1 MDKRW
6 QVANLISQDIIKRQT
21 DINPVVLQILYNRG
35 IEESEYDYFLNPQ
48 EQELF
53 DPFLFS
59 DMDKAVGIIIKN
71 IKAQKK
77 ILVYGDYDADGITS
91 TAVMYEV
98 LKTLQAQVETYI
110 PDRVSEGYGLNK
122 KAIESFVDKGID
134 LIITVDNG
142 VRNKE
147 EVAFAQSLGIE
158 IIVTDHH
165 VFPPE
170 KKDWPGSLII
180 NPSHPEDNY
189 PYKKLAGVGVAY
201 KLATALIS
209 KSTLKQSD
217 KDRLLEKELD
227 LVALG
232 TIADLVPLT
241 GENRVLVYRGLKTI
255 NNSLSFFKKGRA
267 GLRQLIRQANLKQDK
282 DLESWNIA
290 FQLGPRLNAA
300 SRLKHANTAFDLL
313 TKVNKTELR
322 DLSQELDERNQKR
335 QMITEKIYNEA
346 KLQVDKYG
354 KDKQALVALCKED
367 QTWNEGVIGL
377 VAGKISDKY
386 YRPTLVIT
394 RIQEE
399 DGNYTFKASGRS
411 IPEFN
416 LMEALESMADDLDKY
431 GGHPLACGFSVY
443 SQEKLNKFIEKFIQL
458 SKDKL
463 NNKQL
468 IPSIDIDLEIDIESW
483 NLEILEEI
491 NKLRPFGQNNP
502 EPLFLSRDISISEIV
517 NMGADNQHV
526 KFKLFDFWALAFG
539 QTERYQD
546 LKINDK
552 IDIVYTVGLNDFNNK
567 KTLQLKIVDLKKS
580 DSTS

>member
-1 MDKRW
+1 MNKRW
-6 QVANLISQDIIKRQT
+6 QVANLISQDIIKRQP

-35 IEESEYDYFLNPQ
+35 IEESEYNYFLNPQ
-48 EQELF
+48 KQELF

-59 DMDKAVGIIIKN
+59 DMDKAVGVIIKN

-77 ILVYGDYDADGITS
+77 ILIYGDYDADGITS

-98 LKTLQAQVETYI
+98 LKTLHAQVEIYI

-122 KAIESFVDKGID
+122 KAIESFVEKGID
-134 LIITVDNG
+134 LLITVDNG
-142 VRNKE
+142 IRNKE
-147 EVAFAQSLGIE
+147 EVSFAQSLGLE
-158 IIVTDHH
+158 VVVTDHH
-165 VFPPE
+165 VFPLE
-170 KKDWPGSLII
+170 KEEWPGTLII

-241 GENRVLVYRGLKTI
+241 GENRVLVHKGLKVI
-255 NNSLSFFKKGRA
+255 NHSLSFFKKGRA
-267 GLRQLIRQANLKQDK
+267 GLRQLIRQSNLKQDK

-290 FQLGPRLNAA
+290 FQLAPRLNAA

-313 TKVNKTELR
+313 TKTNKTEVRNLA
-322 DLSQELDERNQKR
+322 QELDERNQKR

-346 KLQVDKYG
+346 RQQVNKYG
-354 KDKQALVALCKED
+354 DKKQALVALCNEK
-367 QTWNEGVIGL
+367 QSWNEGVIGL

-399 DGNYTFKASGRS
+399 DGTYTFKASGRS
-411 IPEFN
+411 IAEFN
-416 LMEALESMADDLDKY
+416 LMEALESLTEYLDKY
-431 GGHPLACGFSVY
+431 GGHPLACGFSIY
-443 SQEKLNKFIEKFIQL
+443 SEEKLDKFINKFIEFSQEKLKNKEL
-458 SKDKL
+458 V
-463 NNKQL
+463 
-468 IPSIDIDLEIDIESW
+468 PSIYIDLELDIKSW
-483 NLEILEEI
+483 NLDMLEEI

-502 EPLFLSRDISISEIV
+502 EPLFLSKGVSISEIV
-517 NMGADNQHV
+517 SMGASNQHI
-526 KFKLFDFWALAFG
+526 KFKLHDFWALAFG

-552 IDIVYTVGLNDFNNK
+552 IDLVYTVELNNFNNK
-567 KTLQLKIVDLKKS
+567 KTVQFKIVDLKKS
-580 DSTS
+580 EDK

>member
-1 MDKRW
+1 MNKRW
-6 QVANLISQDIIKRQT
+6 QVANLISQDIIKRHS
-21 DINPVVLQILYNRG
+21 DINPLILQILDNRG
-35 IEESEYDYFLNPQ
+35 IKESEYDYFLYPQ
-48 EQELF
+48 KQELF

-98 LKTLQAQVETYI
+98 LKTLQAQVEIYI

-122 KAIESFVDKGID
+122 KAIESFVSKDID

-158 IIVTDHH
+158 VIVTDHH
-165 VFPPE
+165 TFPHE
-170 KKDWPGSLII
+170 KEDWPGSLII
-180 NPSHPEDNY
+180 NPSHPEDTY

-241 GENRVLVYRGLKTI
+241 GENRVLVHRGLKII

-282 DLESWNIA
+282 DLEAWNIA

-313 TKVNKTELR
+313 TKTSKTEVR
-322 DLSQELDERNQKR
+322 DLAQELDERNQKR

-346 KLQVDKYG
+346 RQQVDKHG
-354 KDKQALVALCKED
+354 QKKQALVALCKEG

-399 DGNYTFKASGRS
+399 DGTYTFKASGRS

-416 LMEALESMADDLDKY
+416 LMEALESLADDLDKY

-443 SQEKLNKFIEKFIQL
+443 SQEKLDKFVEKFIQL

-463 NNKQL
+463 KDKEL
-468 IPSIDIDLEIDIESW
+468 IPSIDIDLEIDIENW
-483 NLEILEEI
+483 NIEMLEEI
-491 NKLRPFGQNNP
+491 NMLRPFGQSNP
-502 EPLFLSRDISISEIV
+502 EPLFLSKNVSISEIV

-526 KFKLFDFWALAFG
+526 KFKLHDFWALAFG

-546 LKINDK
+546 LKIDDR
-552 IDIVYTVGLNDFNNK
+552 IDIVYTIGLNDFNNK
-567 KTLQLKIVDLKKS
+567 KTLQFKIVDLRKS
-580 DSTS
+580 EEN

>member
-165 VFPPE
+165 LFPLE
-170 KKDWPGSLII
+170 KEAWPGTLIL

-217 KDRLLEKELD
+217 KERLLEKELD

-241 GENRVLVYRGLKTI
+241 GENRVLVHRGLKII

-282 DLESWNIA
+282 DLQSWNIA

-313 TKVNKTELR
+313 TKTSKTELR
-322 DLSQELDERNQKR
+322 NLAQELDERNQKR
-335 QMITEKIYNEA
+335 QMITEKIYDEA
-346 KLQVDKYG
+346 RQQIDKY
-354 KDKQALVALCKED
+354 KEEKQALVALCKEE

-399 DGNYTFKASGRS
+399 DGSYTFKASGRS

-416 LMEALESMADDLDKY
+416 LMEALESLTDNLDKY
-431 GGHPLACGFSVY
+431 GGHPLACGFSIY
-443 SQEKLNKFIEKFIQL
+443 SQEKLGKFVDEFIQF

-463 NNKQL
+463 KDKELVPN
-468 IPSIDIDLEIDIESW
+468 IDIDLEVDIENW
-483 NLEILEEI
+483 NMEILDEI

-502 EPLFLSRDISISEIV
+502 EPLFLSKNVSISEIV

-526 KFKLFDFWALAFG
+526 KFKLHDFWALAFG

-552 IDIVYTVGLNDFNNK
+552 VDIVYSVELNNFNNK
-567 KTLQLKIVDLKKS
+567 KTLQFKIVDLKKS
-580 DSTS
+580 EQ

>member
-1 MDKRW
+1 MNKSW
-6 QVANLISQDIIKRQT
+6 QVANLISQDIIKRNT
-21 DINPVVLQILYNRG
+21 DINSVVLQILYNRG

-122 KAIESFVDKGID
+122 KAIESFVSKDID

-142 VRNKE
+142 IRNKE

-158 IIVTDHH
+158 VIVTDHH
-165 VFPPE
+165 LFPPE
-170 KKDWPGSLII
+170 KEEWPGTLII

-217 KDRLLEKELD
+217 KERLLEKELD

-241 GENRVLVYRGLKTI
+241 GENRVLVHRGLKTI

-282 DLESWNIA
+282 DLQSWNIA

-300 SRLKHANTAFDLL
+300 SRLKHANTALDLL
-313 TKVNKTELR
+313 TKTSKTEVRNLA
-322 DLSQELDERNQKR
+322 QELDERNQKR

-346 KLQVDKYG
+346 RQQIDKY
-354 KDKQALVALCKED
+354 KEEKQALVALCKEK
-367 QTWNEGVIGL
+367 QSWNEGVIGL
-377 VAGKISDKY
+377 VAGKISNKY
-386 YRPTLVIT
+386 YRPALVIT
-394 RIQEE
+394 RIQED
-399 DGNYTFKASGRS
+399 DGSYSFKASGRS

-416 LMEALESMADDLDKY
+416 LMEALEFLADDLDKY
-431 GGHPLACGFSVY
+431 GGHPLACGFSIY
-443 SQEKLNKFIEKFIQL
+443 SQEKLDKFVEKFIQF

-463 NNKQL
+463 EDKQL
-468 IPSIDIDLEIDIESW
+468 IPSIDIDLVIDIESW

-491 NKLRPFGQNNP
+491 NKLRPFGQSNP
-502 EPLFLSRDISISEIV
+502 EPLFLSKDVNISEIV

-526 KFKLFDFWALAFG
+526 KFKLYDFWALAFG

-546 LKINDK
+546 LKIGDK
-552 IDIVYTVGLNDFNNK
+552 IDIVYTVEINNFNNK
-567 KTLQLKIVDLKKS
+567 KTLQFKIVDLEKSKKQ
-580 DSTS
+580 